1 MLGPWGAF
9 PGGPR
14 CDGGT
19 GGTDGGHL
27 HPLFERS
34 SHSSGGG
41 HAQTST
47 GQLCYQIASKSS
59 CRAAPA
65 AHTAPAGSD
74 SGSSKCNQRQAAHA
88 GFGSLI
94 EQPGDSAGVPCCS
107 SGGDGIT
114 AASRS
119 GSDGLSGGCSSGT
132 WFEDHLDLQVEDP
145 QYDLERAYHDHLAF
159 QGSQEQPQLCFAA
172 CPPAVAAGEQRGTR
186 PPPTEQGAVGAAG
199 AATTQQQA
207 PSC

>member
-34 SHSSGGG
+34 SHSSGSG

-65 AHTAPAGSD
+65 ASAALAGID
-74 SGSSKCNQRQAAHA
+74 SEGSQRPAAHA

-94 EQPGDSAGVPCCS
+94 EHPGDSAGVPCCS

-119 GSDGLSGGCSSGT
+119 GSDGLSGGCSSST
-132 WFEDHLDLQVEDP
+132 WFEDHLDLQVEDS
-145 QYDLERAYHDHLAF
+145 QYDLERAYHEHLAF
-159 QGSQEQPQLCFAA
+159 QGSQEQPQLRFAA
-172 CPPAVAAGEQRGTR
+172 WPPAVAAGEQRGTR